1 MQRTTLINN
10 TVNNLSKLPD
20 DKVKEVSDYADF
32 ILKKY
37 EEEVLQEGMSQLVSN
52 SKAYKFLEED
62 EDLYTVSDLIE
73 VYNGNRT
80 LEKI

>member
-73 VYNGNRT
+73 VYNGKR
-80 LEKI
+80 

>member
-37 EEEVLQEGMSQLVSN
+37 EEEVLQEGMSPLVSN

-73 VYNGNRT
+73 VYNGKR
-80 LEKI
+80 

>member
-20 DKVKEVSDYADF
+20 DKVKEVSDYEDF

-37 EEEVLQEGMSQLVSN
+37 EEEVLQEGMSPLVSN

-73 VYNGNRT
+73 VYNGKR
-80 LEKI
+80 

>member
-20 DKVKEVSDYADF
+20 DKVKEVSDYADY

-73 VYNGNRT
+73 VYNGKR
-80 LEKI
+80 